1 MRCDRT
7 DIKELLPAY
16 LEAGIPDSDRERI
29 ELHLTSCGD
38 CKMELSLLRTMAEE
52 KVPDPGEAFWAA
64 LPERIF
70 RDVRRQDQKERG
82 RPRGLSALFGPTF
95 APRWA
100 WAAAALAVI
109 TTVIVVWY
117 ALRPAPFEMAGK
129 QFPDTGGVYVDV
141 LASDQVRIAELS
153 SPEVDS
159 LDAWASTELAP
170 LEEEV
175 IDMFLNAPEGA
186 VDERL
191 ADMNTQELEH
201 LSSMLDE
208 ENEEDQT

>member
-29 ELHLTSCGD
+29 ELHVASCDD
-38 CKMELSLLRTMAEE
+38 CRMELSLLRTMAEE
-52 KVPDPGEAFWAA
+52 QVPDPGEAFWAT
-64 LPERIF
+64 LPDRVYRE
-70 RDVRRQDQKERG
+70 VRRQDRD
-82 RPRGLSALFGPTF
+82 RPRGLSAFFGRIF

-100 WAAAALAVI
+100 WATAALAVI
-109 TTVIVVWY
+109 TLTVVVWY
-117 ALRPAPFEMAGK
+117 ALRPAPIQMAGT
-129 QFPDTGGVYVDV
+129 QLPDTGGVYVDV
-141 LASDQVRIAELS
+141 LATDQVRIAELS
-153 SPEVDS
+153 PPEVDS

-170 LEEEV
+170 LKEGV

-208 ENEEDQT
+208 DNEEDQT